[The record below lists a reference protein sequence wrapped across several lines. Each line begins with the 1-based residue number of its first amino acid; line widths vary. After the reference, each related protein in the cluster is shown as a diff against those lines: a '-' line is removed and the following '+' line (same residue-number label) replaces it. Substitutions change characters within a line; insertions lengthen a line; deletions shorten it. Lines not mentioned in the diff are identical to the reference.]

1 MDWTLRTG
9 PYSREYLLA
18 KAKEAD
24 EEAAKADKPDFRDD
38 WASIAEG
45 YRELANR
52 RGVIAFI
59 PAGGPQQPSMA
70 DLA

>member
-52 RGVIAFI
+52 RE
-59 PAGGPQQPSMA
+59 
-70 DLA
+70 